1 MKKHPISYTRSGA
14 KKRGI
19 RPNDPYMIRG
29 LDGEVIWLQY
39 SVIHCKDGPAVIDKN
54 YERWV
59 RFGKTH
65 RVDGP
70 AVVYKDGDL
79 SWYVNGTQIFDYD
92 QYQQVTNSSDEEMLL
107 LKLKWGKMYPFED
120 SNADPADRH

>member
-1 MKKHPISYTRSGA
+1 MRVDA

-19 RPNDPYMIRG
+19 RPNDPFMSRG
-29 LDGEVIWLQY
+29 LDGEVIWFQY
-39 SVIHCKDGPAVIDKN
+39 SVIHCEDGPAVIDKD

-92 QYQQVTNSSDEEMLL
+92 QYQQITNSSGEEMLL

-120 SNADPADRH
+120 SDPADRH